1 MAALNLYLTNTITN
15 GWQTLSQTSPGA
27 NAVTSPNTGWV
38 VGKIAS
44 GNYASLDSAVE
55 RTTAGFTA
63 TVQPDGTLDST
74 LGDAFIVGPL
84 SGEFANSAWTIQAA
98 LQSTTN
104 ATATN
109 AVSLRFRVFRSSNI
123 NGSGATEITAST
135 ILVPA
140 STFYSLTTIGT
151 QVTASNT
158 WSPGTT
164 LLLDSEYL
172 FFQVACYINAASSSN
187 SSDVNFRIGDTATLI
202 TTPDFVAT
210 NRDVTV
216 SGTSSTISVGS
227 VSRSASTGVSLAGV
241 YGTSAVGIPG
251 ISSTLLT
258 TGITGYITQGDVDA
272 STQVNT
278 TISGNAL
285 LSNIGSVLATNSKIS
300 SISAVSSVLALGTVY
315 SKISLNITQVSSN
328 STIGSTNITIGKS
341 TSGNTSNSVINS
353 FNNVLTS
360 NSKGI
365 LGNLSNGNVGSFSSI
380 DMYAG
385 VPISGGLSSLVSTNS
400 VSVYQD
406 VGISISG
413 NIGYFAIGGAYGAN
427 TKTVDLFGNT
437 SVAQNYSFE
446 NAVSSIPL
454 FGNTT
459 TPSVGRLK
467 MWTPSSNVFFRSRPL
482 ETFPSSHLLYSFSTN
497 NVLYSFNVVG
507 KNTSLVSQTSRRSFI
522 SNNLYYVFPTVSVR
536 YSIFTPTRNLVLL
549 SSRPNYYNQG

>member
-74 LGDAFIVGPL
+74 LGDAFISGPY
-84 SGEFANSAWTIQAA
+84 SGVFANSIWTIQAA
-98 LQSTTN
+98 LQSTTS

-109 AVSLRFRVFRSSNI
+109 AVNLRFRVFRSSNI
-123 NGSGATEITAST
+123 DGSGATEITSST

-140 STFYSLTTIGT
+140 STFYSLTTAGT

-158 WSPGTT
+158 WTPGTELT
-164 LLLDSEYL
+164 LDNEYL

-187 SSDVNFRIGDTATLI
+187 SSDVNFRIGNTATLI

-216 SGTSSTISVGS
+216 SGTSSTLSVGS
-227 VSRSASTGVSLAGV
+227 VSRSASTGVSLTGV
-241 YGTSAVGIPG
+241 YGTSTVGIPG
-251 ISSTLLT
+251 TSSTLLT
-258 TGITGYITQGDVDA
+258 TGTTGYITQGGVDA
-272 STQVNT
+272 STQVNI
-278 TISGNAL
+278 TIFGNVL
-285 LSNIGSVLATNSKIS
+285 LSNTGSVLATNSKAS

-328 STIGSTNITIGKS
+328 STIGSTNITIGKN
-341 TSGNTSNSVINS
+341 TSGNASNSVINS
-353 FNNVLTS
+353 FNSVLPYNSINVIGNTS
-360 NSKGI
+360 SFATTSFANVNVNMLVGI
-365 LGNLSNGNVGSFSSI
+365 LGTSSLTTISNTQVHQNVGI
-380 DMYAG
+380 
-385 VPISGGLSSLVSTNS
+385 
-400 VSVYQD
+400 
-406 VGISISG
+406 GITG
-413 NIGYFAIGGAYGAN
+413 NTGYFVIGGTYGAN
-427 TKTVDLFGNT
+427 IKNAVLLGNT
-437 SVAQNYSFE
+437 STIQNHSFE
-446 NAVSSIPL
+446 SVTPSIPL
-454 FGNTT
+454 FGNNTI
-459 TPSVGRLK
+459 PSVGRLK

-482 ETFPSSHLLYSFSTN
+482 ETFPSSHLLYNFSTN
-497 NVLYSFNVVG
+497 NVLYSFNVAG
-507 KNTSLVSQTSRRSFI
+507 KNTSLVSQTSRGSFI